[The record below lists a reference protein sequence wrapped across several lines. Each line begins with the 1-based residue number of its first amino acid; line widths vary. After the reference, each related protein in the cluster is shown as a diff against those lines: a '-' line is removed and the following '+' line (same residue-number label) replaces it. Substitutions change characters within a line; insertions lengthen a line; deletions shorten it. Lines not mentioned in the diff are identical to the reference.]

1 MRLSRKTEEYLQ
13 PALAYLENQGIACR
27 VERNIK
33 RVTVRASVNGH
44 PVTWYA
50 SYTMSD
56 HRAGLH
62 FEAQVR
68 RAVERFRQL
77 EKGASP

>member
-13 PALAYLENQGIACR
+13 PALAYLETQGIAWH
-27 VERNIK
+27 VERNVK

-44 PVTWYA
+44 LVTWYA
-50 SYTMSD
+50 SYAMSD

-62 FEAQVR
+62 FQAQVR
-68 RAVERFRQL
+68 RAVERFRQSA
-77 EKGASP
+77 KGPLP

>member
-13 PALAYLENQGIACR
+13 PALSYLETQGIPCQ
-27 VERNIK
+27 VERNLK
-33 RVTVRASVNGH
+33 RITIRASVSGH
-44 PVTWYA
+44 RVMWYA
-50 SYTMSD
+50 AYAMSD

-68 RAVERFRQL
+68 RAVERFRQFAKA
-77 EKGASP
+77 EPP